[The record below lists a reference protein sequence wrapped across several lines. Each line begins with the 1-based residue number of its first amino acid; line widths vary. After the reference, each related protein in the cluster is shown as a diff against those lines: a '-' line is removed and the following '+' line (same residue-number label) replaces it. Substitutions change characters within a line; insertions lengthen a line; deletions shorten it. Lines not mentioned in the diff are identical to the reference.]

1 MAIIKVNTE
10 GIAGL
15 CQMVDAFEGK
25 AESALNYVL
34 NAKQTIDINT
44 ASSEAVSARLNSIQK
59 RLTTQQN
66 KLIQYKAALT
76 SVNDNFSSA
85 DKAIAGKAKDTVY
98 LLGKISA
105 WNPAFTTRNT
115 LKIVDEQL
123 ENAAL
128 VDTLG
133 FAATGTLLTASSLAL
148 SDVSASFDETGPKR
162 IWGSNFSYGS
172 DDMTFGVLNYSSD
185 DDAFRGSLLEFS
197 DESKVGE
204 FSSQKATIAAG
215 VVTASCGSSF
225 SLFGLGQSKNEKEG
239 FKYSSQDGLTEYDG
253 SVSSKTSADLVDIG
267 VKADVGVSVLAM
279 DYEQT
284 LGSEDLNF
292 EVGADLKLLNADA
305 GFDFGIKCGE
315 DGFEGGIG
323 AEAGASL
330 AEVSA
335 SGGINVGDAEFK
347 TTVSAEVGIGLSA
360 SVKYT
365 RVEGLEV
372 NLGAA
377 LGIGG
382 KIKFTIKFW

>member
-15 CQMVDAFEGK
+15 CQMVDAFKGK

-44 ASSEAVSARLNSIQK
+44 ASSEAVSARLTSIQK

-76 SVNDNFSSA
+76 SVNEKFSSA

-98 LLGKISA
+98 LLEKIST

-185 DDAFRGSLLEFS
+185 DDAFRGSL
-197 DESKVGE
+197 
-204 FSSQKATIAAG
+204 
-215 VVTASCGSSF
+215 
-225 SLFGLGQSKNEKEG
+225 
-239 FKYSSQDGLTEYDG
+239 
-253 SVSSKTSADLVDIG
+253 
-267 VKADVGVSVLAM
+267 
-279 DYEQT
+279 
-284 LGSEDLNF
+284 
-292 EVGADLKLLNADA
+292 
-305 GFDFGIKCGE
+305 
-315 DGFEGGIG
+315 
-323 AEAGASL
+323 
-330 AEVSA
+330 
-335 SGGINVGDAEFK
+335 
-347 TTVSAEVGIGLSA
+347 
-360 SVKYT
+360 
-365 RVEGLEV
+365 
-372 NLGAA
+372 
-377 LGIGG
+377 
-382 KIKFTIKFW
+382 